1 MDAGNDRLLQGLE
14 NGDRPQRIGAER
26 RRYAEVSRQTWNTEA
41 DEFNI
46 KPASIQDLLEQIC
59 DRENMQEAYLK
70 AVRNKGAGGV
80 DKMTVDELDDWLK
93 SNYDALIGR
102 LMAGKYRSK
111 PVLRVEI
118 PKEEK
123 GEVRALGIPVV
134 IDRMIQ
140 QAVVQVLT
148 PIYEPLFSEHSY
160 GFRPNRCAHDALA
173 QVKLYADEGKVWCAS
188 LDLERFF
195 DTVNQSKLIQLLGET
210 IKDGRVISLIHRF
223 LMAGVMI
230 DGEVHPTEEGTP
242 QGGPLSP
249 LLANIMLNELDRELE
264 RRGHAFVRY
273 ADDCLILKETRR
285 AAMRVRDSVTAF
297 IEKRL
302 FLKVNRDKTIVAR
315 LNYDV
320 KYLGYGFYKM
330 KGEWRFRVHP
340 KSMVKLKDKI
350 RVITARSN
358 GWSLDYRRYRLKAL
372 VAGWVNYFKLADM
385 KMLLLEIDEWCRR
398 RMRSMYWKQWKRV
411 RTKFRALIKLGIPK
425 DKAWEWA
432 NTRKAY
438 WRVAD
443 SWILHRALGNAKLS
457 ELGWVAFS
465 AKYEQVGCRA

>member
-1 MDAGNDRLLQGLE
+1 MNAGNDRQLQGLE
-14 NGDRPQRIGAER
+14 NGDRPQRIGAKPR
-26 RRYAEVSRQTWNTEA
+26 RHAGVSRQTWNTEA
-41 DEFNI
+41 DEFNV
-46 KPASIQDLLEQIC
+46 KPVSTQDLLEQIC
-59 DRENMQEAYLK
+59 DRGNMQDAYLK
-70 AVRNKGAGGV
+70 VIRNKGAGGV
-80 DKMTVDELDDWLK
+80 DGMTVDELDDWLR

-102 LMAGKYRSK
+102 LMAGKYKPK

-123 GEVRALGIPVV
+123 GKVRQLGIPVV

-140 QAVVQVLT
+140 QAIVQVLT
-148 PIYEPLFSEHSY
+148 PIYEPLFSDDSF
-160 GFRPNRCAHDALA
+160 GFRPMRSAHDALA
-173 QVKLYADEGKVWCAS
+173 QVKLYADEGKVWCVS

-230 DGEVHPTEEGTP
+230 NGVVYATEEGTP

-249 LLANIMLNELDRELE
+249 LLANITLNELDRELE
-264 RRGHAFVRY
+264 KRGHSFVRY
-273 ADDCLILKETRR
+273 ADDCLILKETKR
-285 AAMRVRDSVTAF
+285 AAERVRESVTTF
-297 IEKRL
+297 IEKKL

-330 KGEWRFRVHP
+330 KGEWRFRVHL

-358 GWSLDYRRYRLKAL
+358 GWSLDYRRYRLKVL

-398 RMRSMYWKQWKRV
+398 RIRAMYWKQWKRI

-438 WRVAD
+438 WRIAH
-443 SWILHRALGNAKLS
+443 SWILTRALGNAKLI
-457 ELGWVAFS
+457 ELGWVTFFD
-465 AKYEQVGCRA
+465 KYEQVRCKA